1 MRARGSVVNVAIW
14 EKKVPFDPNWLVF
27 REARYSAV
35 LGYNDKD
42 YKGVIEALAEGK
54 MKPEAMIT
62 ARIALDDL
70 VEKGYGVLSGEKEKH
85 VKVLI
90 DMSIGA

>member
-1 MRARGSVVNVAIW
+1 
-14 EKKVPFDPNWLVF
+14 
-27 REARYSAV
+27 
-35 LGYNDKD
+35 
-42 YKGVIEALAEGK
+42 

-70 VEKGYGVLSGEKEKH
+70 VEMGYGVLSGEKEKH

>member
-1 MRARGSVVNVAIW
+1 V
-14 EKKVPFDPNWLVF
+14 
-27 REARYSAV
+27 
-35 LGYNDKD
+35 
-42 YKGVIEALAEGK
+42 
-54 MKPEAMIT
+54 MIT